1 VSAALLLGTLFFA
14 SAGTL
19 RYWQAWVYLAVT
31 FLPMV
36 FAVRY
41 LIRHDPVLLERRM
54 QMRERREQQGAMQRY
69 AAVLW
74 LALFLIPG
82 LDQRFG
88 WSSVPWQLVVA
99 SDALVL
105 AGYALFIR
113 TMMEN
118 SFASRII
125 EVQEGQTV
133 VTSGPYQWV
142 RHPMYLAAAVM
153 VSVSPLALG
162 SFWAL
167 LPVAALPRYLVL
179 RIRDEE
185 AMLLSELPGY
195 REYTQQTRYR
205 LIPGLW

>member
-1 VSAALLLGTLFFA
+1 
-14 SAGTL
+14 
-19 RYWQAWVYLAVT
+19 
-31 FLPMV
+31 MV

-54 QMRERREQQGAMQRY
+54 QMRERREQQDAMQRY